1 VGPGRDVSLHQWP
14 EAAELGAAVA
24 VTTRHG
30 GVSISPY
37 ASLNL
42 GLHVGDVPDRVIANR
57 ERAARAFGVDPG
69 ALVFAQQVHGA
80 GVTVVGEA
88 DRGRGTHRLDDAV
101 AATDILVTTEAAT
114 VMVILVADCAPI
126 ALIDPEARVMAAV
139 HAGWR
144 GTAVGAVGRALDAM
158 AELGGRNDR
167 VVAFIGPTV
176 DPGRYQVDE
185 AVRRALTEAT
195 APHALHPD
203 VARPDGPGH
212 WVVDLVAANR
222 QQLRLA
228 GVPPAQII
236 DAGTSTSDDDFFSDR
251 AARPCGR
258 FALMA
263 QLLGS

>member
-1 VGPGRDVSLHQWP
+1 
-14 EAAELGAAVA
+14 
-24 VTTRHG
+24 
-30 GVSISPY
+30 
-37 ASLNL
+37 
-42 GLHVGDVPDRVIANR
+42 VGDAPDRVIANR

-69 ALVFAQQVHGA
+69 AMVFAQQVHGA
-80 GVTVVGEA
+80 GITVVGEA
-88 DRGRGTHRLDDAV
+88 DRGRGAHRLDEAV
-101 AATDILVTTEAAT
+101 AATDILVTSEPGA

-144 GTAVGAVGRALDAM
+144 GTAAGAVGRALDAM
-158 AELGGRNDR
+158 AELGASNDR

-176 DPGRYQVDE
+176 DPGRYEVGE
-185 AVRRALTEAT
+185 AVRRALTGT
-195 APHALHPD
+195 TGPHALHPD
-203 VARPDGPGH
+203 VARPNGPGH
-212 WVVDLVAANR
+212 WLVDLVAANR

-263 QLLGS
+263 QLLAS

>member
-1 VGPGRDVSLHQWP
+1 VGPGRDVSLHHWP
-14 EAAELGAAVA
+14 EASELGAAVA

-30 GVSISPY
+30 GVSVSPY

-57 ERAARAFGVDPG
+57 ERAARAFRVDLG

-80 GVTVVGEA
+80 RVTVVGAA
-88 DRGRGTHRLDDAV
+88 DRGRGVRCLEEAV
-101 AATDILVTTEAAT
+101 AATDILVTTEPAT

-144 GTAVGAVGRALDAM
+144 GTAAGAVGRALDAM

-212 WVVDLVAANR
+212 WLVDLVAANR
-222 QQLRLA
+222 QQLDLA

-236 DAGTSTSDDDFFSDR
+236 DGGTSTSDDDFFSDR

-263 QLLGS
+263 QLRAS

>member
-1 VGPGRDVSLHQWP
+1 MGPGRGVSLHHWP
-14 EAAELGAAVA
+14 EAGELGAAVA

-30 GVSISPY
+30 GLSVSPY

-42 GLHVGDVPDRVIANR
+42 GLHVGDVPERVIANR
-57 ERAARAFGVDPG
+57 ERAARAFGVDPA
-69 ALVFAQQVHGA
+69 ALVFAHQVHGA
-80 GVTVVGEA
+80 GVTVVGAA
-88 DRGRGTHRLDDAV
+88 DRGRGVYRLDEAV
-101 AATDILVTTEAAT
+101 AATDILVTTEPAT

-144 GTAVGAVGRALDAM
+144 GTAAGAVGRALDAM

-167 VVAFIGPTV
+167 VVAFIGPAV
-176 DPGRYQVDE
+176 EPGRYQVDE
-185 AVRRALTEAT
+185 AVRRALTEAA

-212 WVVDLVAANR
+212 WLVDLVAANR
-222 QQLRLA
+222 QQLHLA

-236 DAGTSTSDDDFFSDR
+236 EGGTSTSNDDFFSDR

-263 QLLGS
+263 QLLAS